1 MRNRMSGGV
10 RGRRQK
16 PSPTRSSADSKLKLE
31 IEIDSLADESIK
43 SIYEQYAKQVSGAVE
58 VQIKYKN

>member
-16 PSPTRSSADSKLKLE
+16 PSPTRSIKPVLHRKLAMVAENTKGYGCEENEKDSFKKH
-31 IEIDSLADESIK
+31 
-43 SIYEQYAKQVSGAVE
+43 
-58 VQIKYKN
+58 